1 MEACLP
7 DPRPAIP
14 ITQSSGKDSPKRIN
28 RSRSSV
34 ARSRL
39 EATPVWQSPSA
50 VNRTTDSLSI
60 APISGVS
67 RSQRPRGGKLGGVD
81 SAAKLRLPNTKGSTR
96 GTLRWFT

>member
-1 MEACLP
+1 VEACLP

-28 RSRSSV
+28 RSRSPV

-60 APISGVS
+60 APISGVP
-67 RSQRPRGGKLGGVD
+67 RSQRPRGGNWEV
-81 SAAKLRLPNTKGSTR
+81 STR
-96 GTLRWFT
+96 QPNSDCQIRREVRVVP